1 MYSFGI
7 VNINEILPSVIEATE
22 ELPTIPPENIEMEM
36 KPETEQEMEV
46 GAEPTEENESRA
58 VGSHEEVESGEEKD
72 ETDTEEDV
80 NGEKQEEEED
90 SKIEMEN
97 VEESEGDEGENTGED
112 DEDEAEYMP
121 QEGQKSKG
129 GKKTQ
134 KRKKCPTS
142 HKKMSRKCLE
152 DKWAERSCSDEKG
165 ATNTDTYTCGK
176 WSKHCEKVGK
186 NKSCCKAIYCWG
198 KKLSED
204 FAGVENP
211 EKTQKKDKNSCNSS
225 HKKMNK
231 KCLKKEWEKRECS
244 REVETASNGSTTSCA
259 NLSKRCDNTG
269 KNKSCCKAVLC
280 WGRKLMDDFPN
291 LD

>member
-1 MYSFGI
+1 
-7 VNINEILPSVIEATE
+7 
-22 ELPTIPPENIEMEM
+22 
-36 KPETEQEMEV
+36 MEV
-46 GAEPTEENESRA
+46 GAEPTEENESRE
-58 VGSHEEVESGEEKD
+58 VGRQEEVESGEERDD
-72 ETDTEEDV
+72 ETEPEGEE
-80 NGEKQEEEED
+80 NGEMQEEEEED

-97 VEESEGDEGENTGED
+97 VEEIGRDEGANDGED
-112 DEDEAEYMP
+112 NEDEAGSMP
-121 QEGQKSKG
+121 HEGQQIQSKE
-129 GKKTQ
+129 GKKAQ

-152 DKWAERSCSDEKG
+152 EKWTERSCSDEKG

-176 WSKHCEKVGK
+176 WSKHCDKMGK

-204 FAGVENP
+204 FAGVEKP
-211 EKTQKKDKNSCNSS
+211 DKTQKKEKNSCNSS

-231 KCLKKEWEKRECS
+231 KCLKKEWEERECS
-244 REVETASNGSTTSCA
+244 GDVETTSNGSTSCA

-280 WGRKLMDDFPN
+280 WGRKLIDDFPN
-291 LD
+291 IG